1 MGLKNEKVLTS
12 LSDGSVLGVFER
24 GIQGNNYII
33 YMLLKHIDP
42 LNGHNWQHS
51 GQMSQHIKILKKTI
65 KIQPVMPTKVCGK
78 VRKILKVC

>member
-12 LSDGSVLGVFER
+12 LSDGSVLGAFER

-42 LNGHNWQHS
+42 RDITGS
-51 GQMSQHIKILKKTI
+51 IVVK
-65 KIQPVMPTKVCGK
+65 
-78 VRKILKVC
+78 